1 MLNEMIQH
9 KKKNNHGG
17 EMEKASR
24 GMTFESVTEHRRQC
38 EVEILIY
45 CKGRSNPFSAAGS
58 KAEHL

>member
-1 MLNEMIQH
+1 MEEKW
-9 KKKNNHGG
+9 KKT
-17 EMEKASR
+17 SR